1 MCGCRGHGGALPPEP
16 VPRPRGGVWPL
27 QGPLCSLRSQLCV
40 NKDATCSTGGA
51 PCPGSAG
58 ECPAPAPLC
67 LLSVCALAPA
77 QSWLHTGNVSG
88 TGPARVPLTV
98 GAGRTCPWSLSVS
111 QGVGQRWWA
120 GPLCIPP
127 SGGLVWA
134 ESHPGAGVHSRGRA
148 GWCSQAGDG
157 GGPGGPAGM
166 GQGQR
171 LLPGAAGGVGA
182 TPAGVLGWE
191 RGARTFG
198 ARSRWH
204 GAALGAAGGRG
215 QLLSWECCP
224 PCPAVREE
232 AWLEMHVGPVS
243 TGGAGGA
250 EGAGPGSCCCRWAA
264 RSWQGQQVPD
274 RSAGVQREPQSQ
286 GSGQRTL
293 VEGAVESPLA
303 CVGSGGGRG
312 GAGAS
317 RGGGGQEAL
326 YRREPGG
333 CQVLADGLG
342 AGPRGPGGRPRG

>member
-1 MCGCRGHGGALPPEP
+1 MEDAWGPTPGRARCGCRGHGGALPPEP

-157 GGPGGPAGM
+157 GGLGAPQGWARGRGCCPVQLGVWGPPPRASWGGRGGLEPSV
-166 GQGQR
+166 
-171 LLPGAAGGVGA
+171 PGAAGTGRPWA
-182 TPAGVLGWE
+182 QRAGE
-191 RGARTFG
+191 
-198 ARSRWH
+198 
-204 GAALGAAGGRG
+204 
-215 QLLSWECCP
+215 
-224 PCPAVREE
+224 
-232 AWLEMHVGPVS
+232 
-243 TGGAGGA
+243 
-250 EGAGPGSCCCRWAA
+250 GSCCHGSAA
-264 RSWQGQQVPD
+264 RPA
-274 RSAGVQREPQSQ
+274 R
-286 GSGQRTL
+286 L
-293 VEGAVESPLA
+293 
-303 CVGSGGGRG
+303 CGR
-312 GAGAS
+312 
-317 RGGGGQEAL
+317 R
-326 YRREPGG
+326 PG
-333 CQVLADGLG
+333 
-342 AGPRGPGGRPRG
+342 

>member
-1 MCGCRGHGGALPPEP
+1 MGPHGGWGPGRAMCGCRGHGGALPPEP

-120 GPLCIPP
+120 GPLCIPL

-134 ESHPGAGVHSRGRA
+134 ESHPEAGVHGPGRA

-157 GGPGGPAGM
+157 GGLGAWGQPGGPAGV
-166 GQGQR
+166 GQGAEAAVR
-171 LLPGAAGGVGA
+171 CRWGCGGPPPRASWGGRVGLERPEPSVPGA
-182 TPAGVLGWE
+182 T
-191 RGARTFG
+191 
-198 ARSRWH
+198 
-204 GAALGAAGGRG
+204 
-215 QLLSWECCP
+215 
-224 PCPAVREE
+224 
-232 AWLEMHVGPVS
+232 
-243 TGGAGGA
+243 GAGRPWA
-250 EGAGPGSCCCRWAA
+250 QRAGEGSCCRGSAA
-264 RSWQGQQVPD
+264 RPA
-274 RSAGVQREPQSQ
+274 R
-286 GSGQRTL
+286 L
-293 VEGAVESPLA
+293 
-303 CVGSGGGRG
+303 CGR
-312 GAGAS
+312 
-317 RGGGGQEAL
+317 R
-326 YRREPGG
+326 PG
-333 CQVLADGLG
+333 
-342 AGPRGPGGRPRG
+342 